1 MAAATSIL
9 QQATTLLSGLS
20 KDADGLLSQLETAFP
35 IDDAANQKALGGH
48 SLLGLKNLTMVSYL
62 HHLVVL
68 SALQLSEPSSHDGGK
83 RKQREQK
90 QELVDQMIRQRLVL
104 EKMRPMESR
113 IKGHIEGLLRA
124 ASTSVSNGVEESR
137 QREEDAQG
145 ATAAEIDP
153 LSFRPNLASFDQ
165 GISSSSSSRR
175 PGADNRRSKKSGKE
189 NAREEED
196 NADGIYRP
204 PRLMPVAYDEN
215 YKSKR
220 RGDKKDARPTKR
232 SAALLADLSSS
243 LSANPYEMSSS
254 GVGVGASGRE
264 GSSSSRAKALARM
277 QAYEEDN
284 FTRLAQS
291 KKDAKRRRRDEEDVA
306 LGGAGLSSKR
316 GRVGAGL
323 EEEFGDL
330 LRGSSRGDGFGSA
343 KRKGALH
350 RSRDLSGSEGGG
362 DVLAAP
368 SSSRR
373 GQRNTFEKKMK
384 NDSRRNKKR

>member
-1 MAAATSIL
+1 MTTATMV
-9 QQATTLLSGLS
+9 QQASALLSSLS
-20 KDADGLLSQLETAFP
+20 TDAESLLAQLSSTFPLDSQSGAT
-35 IDDAANQKALGGH
+35 GGH

-62 HHLVVL
+62 HHLIL
-68 SALQLSEPSSHDGGK
+68 LCSLQLSGPSASEKSSLSERRGDI
-83 RKQREQK
+83 
-90 QELVDQMIRQRLVL
+90 VDNLIRQRLVL
-104 EKMRPMESR
+104 EKMRPMEAR

-124 ASTSVSNGVEESR
+124 ATSSSANAQDR
-137 QREEDAQG
+137 QNNDDEGEG
-145 ATAAEIDP
+145 AADVDP

-165 GISSSSSSRR
+165 GPSSQ
-175 PGADNRRSKKSGKE
+175 PDRRSKTKKDSRPSR
-189 NAREEED
+189 NAETD
-196 NADGIYRP
+196 DSDGIYRP
-204 PRLMPVAYDEN
+204 PRLAPVAYDEN

-220 RGDKKDARPTKR
+220 KGAKERPTKR

-254 GVGVGASGRE
+254 GVGVGSSGRE
-264 GSSSSRAKALARM
+264 GNSSSRAKALARM

-330 LRGSSRGDGFGSA
+330 LRGSSRGGSFEGA
-343 KRKGALH
+343 RRKGALQ
-350 RSRDLSGSEGGG
+350 RSRDLSGDGGG
-362 DVLAAP
+362 GADVLAAP
-368 SSSRR
+368 TAR
-373 GQRNTFEKKMK
+373 GRKNTFEKKMK
-384 NDSRRNKKR
+384 HDSRRKQRR